1 MEINLMGLLYTV
13 KLALHYFRRQPVDSD
28 RDRCLILK
36 SSLAGY
42 VDLPGSIQY
51 NSSKFGV
58 RGVMRSLRR
67 TSWKENI
74 RVNLVAPWYIRTP
87 ILSQKVQDFLDGK
100 GVGFALVEDCCRAM
114 LFIASDPT
122 INGRGIGVVSRQH
135 AQEGYMDLDLDD
147 YKAGLYSEW
156 QQVVLD
162 TAGIL
167 VQ

>member
-1 MEINLMGLLYTV
+1 MDINLTGLLYTV
-13 KLALHYFRRQPVDSD
+13 KLAIHYFRRQPVEPS

-51 NSSKFGV
+51 NASKFGV

-67 TSWKENI
+67 TTWKESI

-87 ILSQKVQDFLDGK
+87 ILSPMAQKYLDDS

-114 LFIASDPT
+114 LLLATDT
-122 INGRGIGVVSRQH
+122 KINGS
-135 AQEGYMDLDLDD
+135 
-147 YKAGLYSEW
+147 LYSDW
-156 QQVVLD
+156 QKIVMD

-167 VQ
+167 Q